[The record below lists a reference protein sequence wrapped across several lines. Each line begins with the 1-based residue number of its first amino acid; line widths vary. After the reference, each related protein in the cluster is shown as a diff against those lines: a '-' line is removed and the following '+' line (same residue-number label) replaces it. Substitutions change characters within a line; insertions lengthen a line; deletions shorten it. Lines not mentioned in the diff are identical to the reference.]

1 MAIYYPRD
9 VWDDRYGQ
17 DEYAYG
23 TAPNDFLVS
32 VVERIPTGRV
42 LCLCEGEGRNG
53 VFLSER
59 GFSVTG
65 VDGSAKGLEKAQA
78 LAAQRGV
85 TIETIV
91 TDLAHFEIEPSSW
104 DGIVSIFAHLP
115 PLLRQRIH
123 QQAVEGLRPG
133 GAFVLEAYTPAQ
145 VGRGT
150 GGPQQ
155 EELTM
160 PLAMLLQ
167 ELAGLTFEIGHERER
182 DVQEGAFHS
191 GTSAVVQVLAYKSAH
206 GS

>member
-1 MAIYYPRD
+1 M
-9 VWDDRYGQ
+9 WDDRYEQ

-23 TAPNDFLVS
+23 TSPNDFLAS
-32 VVERIPTGRV
+32 VVERIPAGRI

-53 VFLSER
+53 VFLAER

-65 VDGSAKGLEKAQA
+65 VDGSAKGLQKAQA
-78 LAAQRGV
+78 LAVQRGV

-91 TDLAHFEIEPSSW
+91 ADLAHFEIEPNAW

-123 QQAVEGLRPG
+123 RQAVEGLRPG

-155 EELTM
+155 AELTM
-160 PLAMLLQ
+160 PLAMLQQ
-167 ELAGLTFEIGHERER
+167 ELTGLSFAIAHEQER
-182 DVQEGAFHS
+182 DVHEGAFHS
-191 GTSAVVQVLAYKSAH
+191 GTSAVVQVLAYKAAH